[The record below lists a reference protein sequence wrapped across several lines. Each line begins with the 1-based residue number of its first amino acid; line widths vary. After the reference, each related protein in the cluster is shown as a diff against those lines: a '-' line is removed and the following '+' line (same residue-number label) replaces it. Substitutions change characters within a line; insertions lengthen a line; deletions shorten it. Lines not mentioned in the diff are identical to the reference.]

1 MQRISSREWLLL
13 VTVLPI
19 SFFGILTM
27 SSFLS
32 NDSYMLKQ
40 SIWVV
45 LGTVSYLILSRFDIS
60 FIKNTNAVLFLYGLT
75 NLMLVATLFL
85 GNVVK
90 GSKAWVSF
98 GGVSLQPAD
107 FAKLALIILL
117 AKYFS
122 KRHAEIAQARHILV
136 SLAYTAVPIFLVMLQ
151 PDFGSAMV
159 LLGIWFVM
167 VLASGLSKR
176 HLFIMMGLGIAVFSL
191 MWVFVFKDY
200 QKARILNF
208 ADPTRDIRGS
218 GYNVFQSEI
227 AIGSG
232 QIFGKGVGYGTQS
245 RLSFLPE
252 HETDFIFAA
261 FAEEWGFVGVSII
274 IVLFATLCYRLLL
287 SAYRARKNFE
297 ALIAMGVL
305 GLMFIHIT
313 INIGMNLALLP
324 VTGIPLPF
332 MSYGGSHILLDF
344 ISIGLVASF
353 AKGHTDLRRTNRNEF
368 LGLE

>member
-1 MQRISSREWLLL
+1 MQRNNREWILLL
-13 VTVLPI
+13 SVLPI
-19 SFFGILTM
+19 SIFGLLTM
-27 SSFLS
+27 SSFVS
-32 NDSYMLKQ
+32 GDSYFIKQ
-40 SIWVV
+40 SIWII
-45 LGTVSYLILSRFDIS
+45 LGTVVYIVLSRFDIS
-60 FIKNTNAVLFLYGLT
+60 FIKNTNAVLFLYSIT
-75 NLMLVATLFL
+75 NLMLVATLFI
-85 GNVVK
+85 GNTVK
-90 GSKAWVSF
+90 GSKAWFSF
-98 GGVSLQPAD
+98 GGISLQPAD

-122 KRHAEIAQARHILV
+122 KRHVEIAQARHILV
-136 SLAYTAVPIFLVMLQ
+136 SLVYTAIPISLVMLQ

-167 VLASGLSKR
+167 VLASGLSKK
-176 HLFIMMGLGIAVFSL
+176 HLFIMMGLGLAAVSI
-191 MWVFVFKDY
+191 MWVFVLKDN

-208 ADPTRDIRGS
+208 VDPTRDIRGS

-232 QIFGKGVGYGTQS
+232 QLFGKGVGYGTQS

-261 FAEEWGFVGVSII
+261 FAEEWGFVGVSI
-274 IVLFATLCYRLLL
+274 VLILYATLSYRLLL
-287 SAYRARKNFE
+287 SAYRARNNFE

-305 GLMFIHIT
+305 GFMFIHIT

-332 MSYGGSHILLDF
+332 MSYGGSHILIGF

-353 AKGHTDLRRTNRNEF
+353 AKSHTDLRRTSKNEF

>member
-1 MQRISSREWLLL
+1 MKNSRWEWVLLFCA
-13 VTVLPI
+13 LPI
-19 SFFGILTM
+19 SLFGLTAM
-27 SSFLS
+27 SSFLAG
-32 NDSYMLKQ
+32 DSYLFKQ
-40 SIWVV
+40 SIWIF
-45 LGTVSYLILSRFDIS
+45 LGCIAYFVISKMDMS
-60 FIKNTNAVLFLYGLT
+60 FIRNTKAVLFFYALT

-90 GSKAWVSF
+90 GAKAWVSF
-98 GGVSLQPAD
+98 AGVSLQPAD

-122 KRHAEIAQARHILV
+122 KRHVEIKRLRHLFV

-167 VLASGLSKR
+167 VLASGLSKK
-176 HLFIMMGLGIAVFSL
+176 HLFIMIGLGVVAVAV
-191 MWVFVFKDY
+191 MWLFVFKEY
-200 QKARILNF
+200 QKARLLNF
-208 ADPTRDIRGS
+208 IDPARDIRGS
-218 GYNVFQSEI
+218 GYNVFQAEI

-232 QIFGKGVGYGTQS
+232 QILGKGVGYGTQS

-261 FAEEWGFVGVSII
+261 FAEEWGFVGV
-274 IVLFATLCYRLLL
+274 VLVLILFGTLCARLLI
-287 SAYRARKNFE
+287 SAYRARNNFE
-297 ALIAMGVL
+297 ALLAMGVL
-305 GLMFIHIT
+305 GFIFIHVT

-332 MSYGGSHILLDF
+332 MSYGGSHILLDY

-353 AKGHTDLRRTNRNEF
+353 AGSYSDLRRSSKNEF